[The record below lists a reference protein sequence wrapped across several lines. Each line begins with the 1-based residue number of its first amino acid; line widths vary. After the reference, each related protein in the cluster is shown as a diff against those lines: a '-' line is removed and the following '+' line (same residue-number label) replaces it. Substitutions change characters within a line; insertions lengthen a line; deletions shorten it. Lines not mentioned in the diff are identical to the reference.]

1 MKKFWTS
8 HKHIMNKLWK
18 SHEIVVLKWTS
29 PEKVKNKFCKKLLV
43 LTSPE
48 QVVKKLRKIVNK
60 LWKSHEQVVNK
71 LWTNREQ
78 VMTKLYTSCEPI
90 LVKSCKSSG
99 QMNKSCTSPQQV
111 IEILWKKL
119 WTNCDKIMRK

>member
-1 MKKFWTS
+1 
-8 HKHIMNKLWK
+8 MNKLWK

-60 LWKSHEQVVNK
+60 LWKSHEQVMTKSWTSYDQVVHK
-71 LWTNREQ
+71 LWTNFGQ
-78 VMTKLYTSCEPI
+78 VM
-90 LVKSCKSSG
+90 
-99 QMNKSCTSPQQV
+99 
-111 IEILWKKL
+111 
-119 WTNCDKIMRK
+119 